1 MNMQISVSPNPFTHL
16 VRIAIQGES
25 KIDNH
30 CVIRFIDQK
39 GKILRM
45 LGISLEPGSNQI
57 DIDKLEDLPAGAY
70 YLDIKNSEGDDIYSA
85 RLVKE

>member
-16 VRIAIQGES
+16 VHVDIQGES
-25 KIDNH
+25 KNNNH

-45 LGISLEPGSNQI
+45 LGISLEPGSNKI
-57 DIDKLEDLPAGAY
+57 DIDKLEDLPPGPY
-70 YLDIKNSEGDDIYSA
+70 YLDIKNSEGEDIYSS